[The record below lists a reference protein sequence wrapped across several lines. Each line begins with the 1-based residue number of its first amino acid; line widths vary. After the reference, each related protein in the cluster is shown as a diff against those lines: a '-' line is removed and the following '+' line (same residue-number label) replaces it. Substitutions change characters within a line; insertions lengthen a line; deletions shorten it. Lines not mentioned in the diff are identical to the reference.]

1 MAAWCA
7 RGLTSLGN
15 GGIARTNN
23 ETAAEARRPVG
34 ASCHV
39 AVSRGAGRVVRQVR
53 LQWLSLKRCR
63 AVTDGSLADLAPL
76 TRLTHLSL
84 ARCFKVR
91 PSRLPARPAPSIG
104 CFWHARA

>member
-1 MAAWCA
+1 MAV
-7 RGLTSLGN
+7 
-15 GGIARTNN
+15 
-23 ETAAEARRPVG
+23 PK
-34 ASCHV
+34 
-39 AVSRGAGRVVRQVR
+39 GRVARQVR

-91 PSRLPARPAPSIG
+91 PPRWARPAHRLLPSAECSSMG
-104 CFWHARA
+104 QFLKGRNDRFPT